1 MSKHTPGPWVLEKAV
16 GTDDMDCGWSVL
28 PVMVDYK
35 YRGELCHL
43 SDAEHIEGITKDE
56 RDANARLIASAPDLL
71 EALQEMVREFGY
83 DVVHPNGLVH
93 DEHEAIRSAMAA
105 IAKATGEQP

>member
-28 PVMVDYK
+28 PVIVDYN
-35 YRGELCHL
+35 YRGEICHL
-43 SDAEHIEGITKDE
+43 YDSEHIHGITNDE
-56 RDANARLIASAPDLL
+56 RDSNARLIAAAPDLL
-71 EALQEMVREFGY
+71 EACMAYIADREESGCTA
-83 DVVHPNGLVH
+83 D
-93 DEHEAIRSAMAA
+93 SAAVKAMRAA